1 MSTLPVTGVAPVD
14 AELQRRAPFANAN
27 EAEVMAAKLLA
38 VWRALQP
45 GSVDDMAASQ
55 RQNRQRR

>member
-14 AELQRRAPFANAN
+14 AELQRCAPFPSE
-27 EAEVMAAKLLA
+27 EAAENMAARLLSI
-38 VWRALQP
+38 WRALQP
-45 GSVDDMAASQ
+45 TSVDMAALQ